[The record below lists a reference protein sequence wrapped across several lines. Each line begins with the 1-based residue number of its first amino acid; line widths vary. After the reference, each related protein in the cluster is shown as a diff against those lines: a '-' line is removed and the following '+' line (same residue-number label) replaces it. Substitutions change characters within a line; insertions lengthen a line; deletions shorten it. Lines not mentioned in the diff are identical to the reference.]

1 MYHTTHI
8 YIQYTHTTHFNL
20 YMNIW
25 APVRVFPV
33 LPLTLI
39 GTINKEDSFPS
50 LSPSKWNFLMCTT
63 RFPVAEIIYAL
74 VDLIKSLLLCR
85 RAEWWGSETK
95 HLLQWS
101 LTYYALVIG
110 YGLRGFI
117 YILQNWLCPVTVTL
131 NFGPKQYFFPFF
143 LFSLQG
149 NFNK

>member
-1 MYHTTHI
+1 
-8 YIQYTHTTHFNL
+8 
-20 YMNIW
+20 
-25 APVRVFPV
+25 
-33 LPLTLI
+33 
-39 GTINKEDSFPS
+39 
-50 LSPSKWNFLMCTT
+50 MCTT

-74 VDLIKSLLLCR
+74 VDLIKSLLLRR
-85 RAEWWGSETK
+85 RAEWWGSDTK
-95 HLLQWS
+95 HNLQRP

-117 YILQNWLCPVTVTL
+117 YILQNWLCPVTVGL